1 MSYQGLEMRQTI
13 EALRSLQAV
22 EAKLAVIRRDRETCL
37 RRVEVQ
43 QRLRKRVD
51 ERLAERHRLRR
62 EAQMRLDALQLD
74 FRTRE
79 ESVAKH
85 RAALNTAKTNKEYA
99 AILTALNTE
108 KADNTKL
115 ENDMLKEMEAVQA
128 VDVEISQIDA
138 EKAQIDE
145 ALTRAEVSLKA
156 FEERVRPDT
165 ERLQADRQVC
175 AAGLPPLAISAF
187 SRAAER
193 HDGEAMAPVVK
204 LHPKREDWACS
215 GCNMKVTLEV
225 VNALQTKDDIV
236 FCHMCGRVLY
246 FEASPTKPR
255 PTR

>member
-1 MSYQGLEMRQTI
+1 MGQTI
-13 EALRSLQAV
+13 EALRQLQAV
-22 EAKLAVIRRDRETCL
+22 EAKLAVIRRDRENCV
-37 RRVEVQ
+37 RRVEAQ

-51 ERLAERHRLRR
+51 EQLAERQRLRR
-62 EAQMRLDALQLD
+62 EVQMRLDALQLD

-115 ENDMLKEMEAVQA
+115 ENEMLKEMEAVQA
-128 VDVEISQIDA
+128 IETEISQVDA
-138 EKAQIDE
+138 ERAQINE
-145 ALTRAEVSLKA
+145 ALTRAEGSLKA
-156 FEERVRPDT
+156 FEDRIRPDM
-165 ERLQADRQVC
+165 ERLHADRQAC
-175 AAGLPPLAISAF
+175 ATGLPAPAIAAF

-215 GCNMKVTLEV
+215 GCNMKVTLEM
-225 VNALQTKDDIV
+225 VNALQTKDDIL

-246 FEASPTKPR
+246 FEASTAKPR
-255 PTR
+255 PSR